1 MSAQGSHHTKTITG
15 SDTPDLT
22 LTGTYIELTFER
34 LLFNRSVVDR
44 YTPSSE
50 AHYMIARFLYHNRW
64 DYRISI
70 HEGATD
76 PRLIDTEGLQHERA
90 DVNAYLLIDAVT
102 AINAEHSQRQFLK
115 PPSELEGHSKARG
128 WTWFD
133 SLPLSRSVWP
143 HRLLMRFSIF
153 DPGHI
158 GGLVRDTETFEFI
171 FSPEIFSRSNDLLPR
186 LLLPD
191 ERLLEQT

>member
-1 MSAQGSHHTKTITG
+1 MSAQASHHTKRITY
-15 SDTPDLT
+15 SDATDLT
-22 LTGTYIELTFER
+22 LTGTYMELTLEK
-34 LLFNRSVVDR
+34 LLFNRPVVDK

-50 AHYMIARFLYHNRW
+50 AHYMIARFLYRNRW
-64 DYRISI
+64 DHRISI
-70 HEGATD
+70 HDGATD
-76 PRLIDTEGLQHERA
+76 PKLIDTEGMQHERA

-102 AINAEHSQRQFLK
+102 AINPEQSQRHFPK

-133 SLPLSRSVWP
+133 SLPLSSSVWP

-158 GGLVRDTETFEFI
+158 GGWVRDTETFEFV

-186 LLLPD
+186 LLLLD
-191 ERLLEQT
+191 ERLLEET